1 MLQAKQRIRMN
12 KQQKLFLPQQ
22 HCIESVSFMAHLHPA
37 LCVVQT
43 INFAHLVVALT
54 GQVVGNEDEGLFE
67 GWQSV
72 FVRE

>member
-1 MLQAKQRIRMN
+1 
-12 KQQKLFLPQQ
+12 
-22 HCIESVSFMAHLHPA
+22 MAHLHPA

-54 GQVVGNEDEGLFE
+54 GQVVGNEEEGLFE